1 MMDADIVCVAEV
13 YGVLEGE
20 WCRSQLEANSIPV
33 MLSSE
38 AAGSAY
44 RLTVGALGRVQ
55 VFVPARFAEQAR
67 EILAAKG
74 DEDEAASSAPGPS

>member
-1 MMDADIVCVAEV
+1 MDEDITCVAEV

-20 WCRSQLEANSIPV
+20 WCRSLLEANGVPV

-44 RLTVGALGRVQ
+44 RVTVGSLGRVQ
-55 VFVPARFAEQAR
+55 VFVLNRFAQQAR
-67 EILAAKG
+67 EILAAQ
-74 DEDEAASSAPGPS
+74 DDSEQSDTPTDPPT

>member
-1 MMDADIVCVAEV
+1 MEEDIVCIAEV

-20 WCRSQLEANSIPV
+20 WCRSLLEANGVPV

-44 RLTVGALGRVQ
+44 RVAVGVLGRVQ
-55 VFVPARFAEQAR
+55 VFVPSRLAEQAR
-67 EILAAKG
+67 QILAAR
-74 DEDEAASSAPGPS
+74 DSPADAPPSDTNPG

>member
-1 MMDADIVCVAEV
+1 MDQDIMCVAEV

-20 WCRSQLEANSIPV
+20 WCRSLLEANGVPV

-44 RLTVGALGRVQ
+44 RVTVGSLGRVQ
-55 VFVPARFAEQAR
+55 VFVPSRYAEQAR
-67 EILAAKG
+67 EILAAQ
-74 DEDEAASSAPGPS
+74 DNPEESDTADSATT

>member
-44 RLTVGALGRVQ
+44 RVTVGALGRVQ

-74 DEDEAASSAPGPS
+74 DEHEAASSAPGPS